1 MPSKTKKSMLFFHSW
16 RKALKKLGPKQAGMV
31 LIDLLDIDAG
41 DEPSYDL
48 SAYPKAEGVF
58 DVLNDFSEEKREHY
72 ADVCE
77 KRREAVNTRY
87 QDSTKSTNA
96 TNVAKVDDRIGKD
109 KKGKDRIDKIVKSN
123 SKSKNKFKNFDE
135 RDYSEAE
142 MQEIEEQLYK

>member
-31 LIDLLDIDAG
+31 LINLLDVDAG
-41 DEPSYDL
+41 ENPSYDL

-72 ADVCE
+72 ADVCK
-77 KRREAVNTRY
+77 KRSEAVSTRY

-96 TNVAKVDDRIGKD
+96 TKVDDRKGEDRI
-109 KKGKDRIDKIVKSN
+109 GKDRIDKIVKN
-123 SKSKNKFKNFDE
+123 NGKSKNKFNNFDQRE
-135 RDYSEAE
+135 YTEEEMRD
-142 MQEIEEQLYK
+142 IENQLFS

>member
-31 LIDLLDIDAG
+31 LINLLDVDAG
-41 DEPSYDL
+41 EDPSYDL

-77 KRREAVNTRY
+77 KRREAGIKGQEAIAN
-87 QDSTKSTNA
+87 KSKQMPANA
-96 TNVAKVDDRIGKD
+96 DDRIGKD
-109 KKGKDRIDKIVKSN
+109 RIGKDRIDKIVKN
-123 SKSKNKFKNFDE
+123 NGKSKNKFKNFDE
-135 RDYSEAE
+135 REYSDEA
-142 MQEIEEQLYK
+142 MREIENQLFS